1 MIRFVT
7 LNVFIGLY
15 SIPVCLWGLTLS
27 LFTGDSRKVHFYAA
41 VPWARGILKACGIK
55 VHVSGLENV
64 DPATPRIYMS
74 NHQSYFDILGL
85 LAVIPVDFKF
95 IMKQELMK
103 IPLLGPTMR
112 AAGYIGIAREDPRKA
127 VASLNEAVKRIRAG
141 ASVMILPEG
150 TRSPDGRLQEFKKG
164 GFTLALKAGCDIVP
178 VTIQGSHRIVPKGS
192 LNIRKGEFAIHIGK
206 PIPIGQYSRRNIA
219 QLMQR
224 VRQGIQGPLDAHKE
238 EGRP

>member
-7 LNVFIGLY
+7 LNAFIGLY
-15 SIPVCLWGLTLS
+15 SIPLCLWALILS
-27 LFTGDSRKVHFYAA
+27 LLTRDPRRVHMHAA

-64 DPATPRIYMS
+64 DPGIPHIFMS

-103 IPLLGPTMR
+103 IPLLGPAMR
-112 AAGYIGIAREDPRKA
+112 GAGYIGIKREDPRKA
-127 VASLNEAVKRIRAG
+127 VASLTEAANRIRSG
-141 ASVMILPEG
+141 ASVLIFPEG
-150 TRSPDGRLQEFKKG
+150 TRSPDGQLQAFKKG

-178 VTIQGSHRIVPKGS
+178 VSIRGSHRIVPKGS
-192 LNIRKGEFAIHIGK
+192 LDIRKGEFAIHLGE
-206 PIPIGQYSRRNIA
+206 PIPAGEYTRRNIG
-219 QLMQR
+219 QLMER
-224 VRQGIQGPLDAHKE
+224 VRQGIQGSPNAHKE
-238 EGRP
+238 EQRP